1 MKAGDVV
8 ISQGDPGGNN
18 DDPNTKMALDAK
30 NAQGQDV
37 RFKVTIGLRTSWKE
51 IESTDT
57 DSALSISFSNN
68 NKFIEI
74 IGTQA
79 ELMSA

>member
-1 MKAGDVV
+1 MAGTMTIRIPRLALNAKYPQGRDVALKITIEGYV
-8 ISQGDPGGNN
+8 GN
-18 DDPNTKMALDAK
+18 
-30 NAQGQDV
+30 
-37 RFKVTIGLRTSWKE
+37 WKE

-57 DSALSISFSNN
+57 DSTLDISFSNN

-79 ELMSA
+79 E

>member
-1 MKAGDVV
+1 MTIRITRLALNAKYPQGRDVALKITIEGYV
-8 ISQGDPGGNN
+8 GN
-18 DDPNTKMALDAK
+18 
-30 NAQGQDV
+30 
-37 RFKVTIGLRTSWKE
+37 WKE

-57 DSALSISFSNN
+57 DSTLDISFSNN

-79 ELMSA
+79 E